1 MQTTTSE
8 FFADPSVCLY
18 RLKTYEDNDQVNINV
33 TFTKVVKADA
43 FLVYKKN
50 GDTDY
55 TEKKIE
61 LSDRENFTFS
71 IQRLQLDPSDKTI
84 YVIAKSTTA
93 DKG

>member
-71 IQRLQLDPSDKTI
+71 I
-84 YVIAKSTTA
+84 
-93 DKG
+93 

>member
-1 MQTTTSE
+1 VNVNMQTTTSE

-71 IQRLQLDPSDKTI
+71 I
-84 YVIAKSTTA
+84 
-93 DKG
+93 